1 MKHIDQFTP
10 VLSPELLMKHNFF
23 ELYPVDGGGTFI
35 QREILGSVDDAA
47 ITEAVLNG
55 ALADFGPLEAIDFL
69 KYERWSTIEKSC
81 WINRM
86 YFIVPIAHQYAL
98 HGDEK
103 LAQLL
108 RQILLRFKRTYLP
121 PSTCEA
127 ACELQRDV
135 LYKRDHDY
143 NAKGSS
149 YDADIPYQW
158 FDFQPA
164 SRIIHTLH
172 ALWFMRNS
180 PSFSP
185 QDWEELDEMLFQHG
199 QQIYWVEKYG
209 STPARGNHQALRAV
223 ALLYAADYFKDAP
236 EAAEWRETALSLCEY
251 HILNDFL
258 PDGMLIDLS
267 PSYHFFECWIARD
280 MKALSE
286 RAHSKGVR
294 PQDGVGTPVGGHDGE
309 LGATLKARP
318 QDGVGTRTCPVPQAC
333 GKSGLSPEAI
343 QRVQKAFDVCG
354 YLCQPDGLSP
364 VISDGYPLDMEIF
377 LSTIQ
382 NGERRRNYAVSL
394 DASQIAVKRDGGQY
408 FLLDASPLLDALSH
422 YHAGKLAVTYFHGG
436 RPFLVDSGCC
446 SYDDDA
452 FAEWFKQPQAHS
464 TLLIDGQGDSI
475 LEGRYHWLVAPTN
488 ELSPWNG
495 NVLTAVMH
503 SKVLAWK
510 GVTWRRTATV
520 EIAGLTLFDTVEC
533 DHEVTMEFI
542 FNLHPDVK
550 AEILPGNKV
559 LLTNGS
565 TALHAEFSAPVEL
578 LDGTGYLNYQKV
590 PCKRLCVRI
599 TGKGGQLQLII
610 RN

>member
-1 MKHIDQFTP
+1 MKRIDQFTP
-10 VLSPELLMKHNFF
+10 VLSQELLMKHNFF

-47 ITEAVLNG
+47 IMEAVLNG
-55 ALADFGPLEAIDFL
+55 ALADFGPLDAIDFL

-86 YFIVPIAHQYAL
+86 YFIVPLAHQYAL
-98 HGDEK
+98 HGDEN

-121 PSTCEA
+121 PPSCEA

-172 ALWFMRNS
+172 ALWFMRHS
-180 PSFSP
+180 PSFQP

-199 QQIYWVEKYG
+199 QQINWVERYG
-209 STPARGNHQALRAV
+209 TEPARGNHQALRAL
-223 ALLYAADYFKDAP
+223 ALLYAADYFKCMP

-280 MKALSE
+280 MKALSM
-286 RAHSKGVR
+286 RARSEGVR
-294 PQDGVGTPVGGHDGE
+294 TQDGP
-309 LGATLKARP
+309 
-318 QDGVGTRTCPVPQAC
+318 TCSVPQAKDTCSVPQASAC
-333 GKSGLSPEAI
+333 GKGGLSQEAL

-382 NGERRRNYAVSL
+382 DSERQRNFAVLL

-422 YHAGKLAVTYFHGG
+422 YHAGKLAVTYFHDGK
-436 RPFLVDSGCC
+436 PFLVDSGCC

-452 FAEWFKQPQAHS
+452 FAEWFKQAQAHS
-464 TLLIDGQGDSI
+464 TLLINGQGDSI
-475 LEGRYHWLVAPTN
+475 LEGRYHWLAAPKN
-488 ELSPWNG
+488 ELSAWNG
-495 NVLTAVMH
+495 NELTAVMH
-503 SKVLAWK
+503 GTVPAWQ
-510 GVTWRRTATV
+510 GVTWRRTATM
-520 EIAGLTLFDTVEC
+520 EKAGLTLLDTVDC

-550 AEILPGNKV
+550 AELQTANSV
-559 LLTNGS
+559 LLTNGA
-565 TALHAEFSAPVEL
+565 TTLHAEFSAPVEL
-578 LDGTGYLNYQKV
+578 LEGIGYLNYQKV
-590 PCKRLCVRI
+590 PCKRLRVAF
-599 TGKGGQLQLII
+599 TGKGGQFKTVI
-610 RN
+610 RG

>member
-1 MKHIDQFTP
+1 MRRIDQFIP
-10 VLSPELLMKHNFF
+10 VLSQELLMGHNFF

-35 QREILGSVDDAA
+35 QRGILGSVDDAA
-47 ITEAVLNG
+47 ITKAVLNG
-55 ALADFGPLEAIDFL
+55 ALSEFGPLETIDFL

-86 YFIVPIAHQYAL
+86 YFIVPLAHQYAL
-98 HGDEK
+98 HGEEK

-121 PSTCEA
+121 PPTCEA

-143 NAKGSS
+143 NAKGNS

-180 PSFSP
+180 TSFQP
-185 QDWEELDEMLFQHG
+185 KDWEELDEMLFQHG

-209 STPARGNHQALRAV
+209 TEPARGNHQALRAL
-223 ALLYAADYFKDAP
+223 ALLYAADYFKDTP

-280 MKALSE
+280 MKALAE
-286 RAHSKGVR
+286 RPCS
-294 PQDGVGTPVGGHDGE
+294 
-309 LGATLKARP
+309 
-318 QDGVGTRTCPVPQAC
+318 QAC
-333 GKSGLSPEAI
+333 GKKVCLSNAALT
-343 QRVQKAFDVCG
+343 RVEKAFDVCG

-364 VISDGYPLDMEIF
+364 VISDGYPLDMEVF
-377 LSTIQ
+377 LRTIQ
-382 NGERRRNYAVSL
+382 SSERRKNYAVSL
-394 DASQIAVKRDGGQY
+394 DTSQIAVKRNDGMY

-422 YHAGKLAVTYFHGG
+422 YHAGKLAVTYFHDGK
-436 RPFLVDSGCC
+436 PFLVDSGCC
-446 SYDDDA
+446 NYDDDS
-452 FAEWFKQPQAHS
+452 FAEWFKQAKAHS
-464 TLLIDGQGDSI
+464 TLLIDGHGDSV
-475 LEGRYHWLVAPTN
+475 LEGRYHWLAAPKN
-488 ELSPWNG
+488 ELSPWSG
-495 NVLTAVMH
+495 NELTAVMH
-503 SKVLAWK
+503 GTIPAWQ

-520 EIAGLTLFDTVEC
+520 DKSGLALRDTVES
-533 DHEVTMEFI
+533 DHEVTMEFV
-542 FNLHPDVK
+542 FNLHPCVK
-550 AEILPGNKV
+550 AEILGDNRV
-559 LLTNGS
+559 LLTNGPA
-565 TALHAEFSAPVEL
+565 TLNAEFSAPVKL
-578 LDGTGYLNYQKV
+578 LEGMGYLNYQKV
-590 PCKRLCVRI
+590 PCKRLSICI
-599 TGKGGQLQLII
+599 KGKGGQLNSRLGVS
-610 RN
+610 NK

>member
-1 MKHIDQFTP
+1 
-10 VLSPELLMKHNFF
+10 MKHNFF

-47 ITEAVLNG
+47 ITQAVLNG
-55 ALADFGPLEAIDFL
+55 ALADFGPLDAIDFL

-86 YFIVPIAHQYAL
+86 YFIVPLAHQYAL

-121 PSTCEA
+121 LPSCEA

-172 ALWFMRNS
+172 ALWFMRHS
-180 PSFSP
+180 PSFQP

-199 QQIYWVEKYG
+199 QQINWVERYG
-209 STPARGNHQALRAV
+209 TEPARGNHQALRAL
-223 ALLYAADYFKDAP
+223 ALLYAADYFKCTP

-280 MKALSE
+280 MKALAE
-286 RAHSKGVR
+286 RPCSV
-294 PQDGVGTPVGGHDGE
+294 PQGT
-309 LGATLKARP
+309 
-318 QDGVGTRTCPVPQAC
+318 CSVPQASAC
-333 GKSGLSPEAI
+333 GKRGLSPAAT

-382 NGERRRNYAVSL
+382 EGERQQNYAVSL

-422 YHAGKLAVTYFHGG
+422 YHAGKLAVTYFHDGK
-436 RPFLVDSGCC
+436 PFLVDSGCC

-452 FAEWFKQPQAHS
+452 FAEWFKQAQAHS
-464 TLLIDGQGDSI
+464 TQLIDGQGDSI
-475 LEGRYHWLVAPTN
+475 LEGRYHWLAAPKN

-495 NVLTAVMH
+495 NELTAVMH
-503 SKVLAWK
+503 GTVPAWQ
-510 GVTWRRTATV
+510 GVTWRRTATI
-520 EIAGLTLFDTVEC
+520 EKAGLTLFDTVDC
-533 DHEVTMEFI
+533 DREVTMEFI

-550 AEILPGNKV
+550 AELQTANSV

-565 TALHAEFSAPVEL
+565 TTLHAEFSAPVEL

-590 PCKRLCVRI
+590 PCKRLRVAFM
-599 TGKGGQLQLII
+599 GKGCQFKTVI
-610 RN
+610 RG

>member
-1 MKHIDQFTP
+1 
-10 VLSPELLMKHNFF
+10 MKHNFF

-55 ALADFGPLEAIDFL
+55 ALADFGPLDAIDFL

-86 YFIVPIAHQYAL
+86 YFIVPLAHQYAL
-98 HGDEK
+98 HGDKK

-121 PSTCEA
+121 PPSCEA

-172 ALWFMRNS
+172 ALWFMRHS
-180 PSFSP
+180 PSFQP

-199 QQIYWVEKYG
+199 QQINWVEKYG
-209 STPARGNHQALRAV
+209 TEPARGNHQALRAL
-223 ALLYAADYFKDAP
+223 ALLYAADYFKGTP

-280 MKALSE
+280 MKALSM
-286 RAHSKGVR
+286 RAHSVHT
-294 PQDGVGTPVGGHDGE
+294 QDGPTSS
-309 LGATLKARP
+309 
-318 QDGVGTRTCPVPQAC
+318 VPQATCSVPQASAC
-333 GKSGLSPEAI
+333 GKGGLSQEAL

-382 NGERRRNYAVSL
+382 DSERQQSFAVSL

-422 YHAGKLAVTYFHGG
+422 YHAGKLAVTYFHDGK
-436 RPFLVDSGCC
+436 PFLVDSGCC

-452 FAEWFKQPQAHS
+452 FAEWFKQAQAHS
-464 TLLIDGQGDSI
+464 TLLIDGQGDSL
-475 LEGRYHWLVAPTN
+475 LEGRYHWLAAPKN
-488 ELSPWNG
+488 ELSQWNG
-495 NVLTAVMH
+495 NELTAVMH
-503 SKVLAWK
+503 GGVPAWQ

-520 EIAGLTLFDTVEC
+520 EKAGLTLLDTVAC
-533 DHEVTMEFI
+533 DREVTMEFI

-550 AEILPGNKV
+550 AELQTANNV
-559 LLTNGS
+559 LLTNGAA
-565 TALHAEFSAPVEL
+565 TLQAVFSAPVEL

-590 PCKRLCVRI
+590 PCKRLRVSFK
-599 TGKGGQLQLII
+599 GKGGQLQSRI

>member
-10 VLSPELLMKHNFF
+10 ALPPELLMKHNFF

-121 PSTCEA
+121 PPTCEA

-180 PSFSP
+180 SSFSP
-185 QDWEELDEMLFQHG
+185 HDWEELDEMLFQHG
-199 QQIYWVEKYG
+199 QQINWVEKYG
-209 STPARGNHQALRAV
+209 TKPARGNHQALRAL
-223 ALLYAADYFKDAP
+223 ALLYAADYFKGTP

-280 MKALSE
+280 MKVLSE
-286 RAHSKGVR
+286 RARSKGAHT
-294 PQDGVGTPVGGHDGE
+294 QDG
-309 LGATLKARP
+309 LSALAT
-318 QDGVGTRTCPVPQAC
+318 
-333 GKSGLSPEAI
+333 

-382 NGERRRNYAVSL
+382 NGEAQKSYAVSL

-422 YHAGKLAVTYFHGG
+422 YHAGKLAITYFHDGK
-436 RPFLVDSGCC
+436 PFFVDSGCC

-452 FAEWFKQPQAHS
+452 FAEWFKQAQAHS
-464 TLLIDGQGDSI
+464 TLLIDGQGDSL
-475 LEGRYHWLVAPTN
+475 LEGRYHWLAAPQN

-503 SKVLAWK
+503 GGVPAWQ

-520 EIAGLTLFDTVEC
+520 EKSSFSLLDTVEC

-550 AEILPGNKV
+550 AEIIASNKV
-559 LLTNGS
+559 LLSNG
-565 TALHAEFSAPVEL
+565 TATLHADFSAPVEL
-578 LDGTGYLNYQKV
+578 LEGTGYLNYQKV
-590 PCKRLCVRI
+590 PCKRLRICI
-599 TGKGGQLQLII
+599 TGKGGQLQLLIA
-610 RN
+610 NC